1 MSRIGKKP
9 ISLPTGV
16 TVNIGED
23 NTITVKGPK
32 GQLSQRFHVDMAVHQ
47 EDGTLT
53 VQRPSDEKLHRSLH
67 GLSRTLLYNMI
78 VGVTDGWQRGLE
90 INGVG
95 YRAQLEGKTL
105 VLQLGFSHPV
115 RLEPP
120 TDVAYVVGERKAAN
134 DPLPLFVRGVDKQ
147 VVGEEAARIRQLRPP
162 EPYKGKG
169 IRYLEEKI
177 RRKAGKAGKT
187 K

>member
-1 MSRIGKKP
+1 MSRIGRKP
-9 ISLPTGV
+9 ITLPKGVSV
-16 TVNIGED
+16 TVGEQ
-23 NTITVKGPK
+23 NLVTVKGPK
-32 GQLSQRFHVDMAVHQ
+32 GQLSQRLHPDMKLNQ
-47 EDGTLT
+47 DNGTLL
-53 VQRPSDEKLHRSLH
+53 VERPSDEKLHRSLH
-67 GLSRTLLYNMI
+67 GLSRTLVYNMI

-120 TDVAYVVGERKAAN
+120 TDVTYVVGERKAAN
-134 DPLPLFVRGVDKQ
+134 DPLPLFVRGIDKQ
-147 VVGEEAARIRQLRPP
+147 VVGEEAARIRGLRPP

-177 RRKAGKAGKT
+177 RRKAGKAGAK